1 MGCGKSVPAVS
12 EKPEDPTPSSVQKPT
27 ESLDPAITPPS
38 PTVAEI
44 NADNTK
50 EVNFKPIHSAIRW
63 NKPISEIEQLLSSSA
78 AVNCVDASNGNRPI
92 HIAAQNGHEDIIKL
106 LIAKDVELNAK
117 NAKGNTGIHM
127 AVGYD
132 YYTVAKLLI
141 AAGADETLTNDLD
154 IPSNLGLEG
163 DKAMGIAALVCAE
176 SSDDVDEALNLCED
190 KIEKLNKINF
200 VSAGLKAKK
209 VLGTAWTPEHQAK
222 FKGITVRL
230 A

>member
-12 EKPEDPTPSSVQKPT
+12 EKPREIGSLTAIAKTVDPVVSPPTPT
-27 ESLDPAITPPS
+27 I
-38 PTVAEI
+38 AETSME
-44 NADNTK
+44 NVR

-63 NKPISEIEQLLSSSA
+63 NKPVADIEILLSSSA
-78 AVNCVDASNGNRPI
+78 AVNCPDASNGNCPI

-106 LIAKDVELNAK
+106 LIAKDADLNVK

-132 YYTVAKLLI
+132 YFNVATLLI
-141 AAGADETLTNDLD
+141 AAGADPNLENDLG

-163 DKAMGIAALVCAE
+163 DKAMGIAALVCAQ
-176 SSDDVDEALNLCED
+176 SAADVDEAFKLCEEKLD
-190 KIEKLNKINF
+190 KLNKINF

-209 VLGTAWTPEHQAK
+209 SLGALWTSDHQTH
-222 FKGITVRL
+222 FKSITSRL
-230 A
+230 S